1 MIVIGTERVERY
13 FAAHAGHK
21 AIKTARSQYDVWLA
35 IAAQTQWLTPEDV
48 KRSHPKVS
56 ILKGGRVVFNIKG
69 NDYRLVTAI
78 KYPAGVMVIRF
89 FGTHAE
95 YDAIDA
101 ETV

>member
-1 MIVIGTERVERY
+1 MIVLGTELVELY
-13 FAAHAGHK
+13 FAARAGHK
-21 AIKTARSQYDVWLA
+21 AIKTARAQYDVWLA
-35 IAAQTQWLTPEDV
+35 IATQTQWRTPEEV

-56 ILKGGRVVFNIKG
+56 ILKGGRVAFNSKG

-78 KYPAGVMVIRF
+78 KYSAGVVVLRF

-95 YDAIDA
+95 YDEIDA